1 MKITNK
7 QFEIIKKK
15 YNLTNRELQVVKLIF
30 DECVSNQEI
39 ADKMG
44 IELRTAKVHV
54 SHIYTKMNVSQ
65 KHMIVLEVLKNI

>member
-7 QFEIIKKK
+7 QFEAVKKK
-15 YNLTNRELQVVKLIF
+15 YKLTNRELQVVKLIF

-44 IELRTAKVHV
+44 ISEYTAKAHLARVFL
-54 SHIYTKMNVSQ
+54 KMNVNQ